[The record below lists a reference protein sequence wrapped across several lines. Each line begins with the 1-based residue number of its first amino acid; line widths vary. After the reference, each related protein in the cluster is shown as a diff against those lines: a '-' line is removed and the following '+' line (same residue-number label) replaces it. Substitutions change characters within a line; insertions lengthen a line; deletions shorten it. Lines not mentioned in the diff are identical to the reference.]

1 MIKQLCTA
9 LLISTVILACSVD
22 KRDESVPQVEQ
33 DYPDQ
38 ESWDATIYLT
48 RMGKVAGFLKAGHI
62 QKYSQKNMTLL
73 LDSITVDFYNEQGQ
87 HTSVLTA
94 WGGKVNDLTQDML
107 AFGNV
112 VVISDS
118 GVTLFTD
125 TLKWDNQRQKIVS
138 EIPIMI
144 TTETGDTLYGDSFIS
159 DTNLQNREITNPRG
173 KSSKRIE
180 LD

>member
-1 MIKQLCTA
+1 MIRLLTA
-9 LLISTVILACSVD
+9 LVVLCLMISCSFE
-22 KRDESVPQVEQ
+22 KREEVVPFAEQ

-38 ESWDATIYLT
+38 ESWDATIYIT
-48 RMGKVAGFLKAGHI
+48 RMGRVVGFLKAGHI
-62 QKYSQKNMTLL
+62 QKYSQKNLTFLQ
-73 LDSITVDFYNEQGQ
+73 DSITVDFYNEQGE

-94 WGGKVNDLTQDML
+94 WGGKVYDQTQDML

-112 VVISDS
+112 VVVSDS

-125 TLKWDNQRQKIVS
+125 TLKWDNERQKIVS
-138 EIPIMI
+138 EIPITI
-144 TTETGDTLYGDSFIS
+144 ATETGDTLYGDSFIS

-173 KSSKRIE
+173 RSSKRIE